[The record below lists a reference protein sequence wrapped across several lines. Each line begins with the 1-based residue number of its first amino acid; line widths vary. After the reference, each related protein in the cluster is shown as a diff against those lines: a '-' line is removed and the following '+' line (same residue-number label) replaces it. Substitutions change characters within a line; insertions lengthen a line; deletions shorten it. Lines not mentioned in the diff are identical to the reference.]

1 MATKSPGIPAAPV
14 INSGSMS
21 NHEQFHVVY
30 DGPALDEHRMN
41 IRDLAPALVA
51 IADLFSAANTELNGN
66 SADVRV
72 EVKGNFKSGSFQIEL
87 IFTQALLVQLRDMF
101 ASSTAT
107 AVSNASA
114 ILAVVGLVGGGGL
127 IGFLRQLRGRRP
139 EHIEDNGESFSV
151 WMTETEVVEVSRP
164 VFRLYKTRAVRVFL
178 QKALS
183 PLELEGITSFGV
195 VRGNDIDLDIGSVEL
210 AAFAF
215 SDEQEDVV
223 SDFTGRKLLQIES
236 VTFKDQNKWRVH
248 DGQSAFFTAMDDL
261 DFLAKVNAGERFGKG
276 DVLVVDLQHIQTVA
290 NGTLRTEF
298 RILKVHQHRAPLQAA
313 LI

>member
-1 MATKSPGIPAAPV
+1 MATKSPGFPATPV

-41 IRDLAPALVA
+41 VRDLAPALVA
-51 IADLFSAANTELNGN
+51 IADLFAAANTELNGK

-72 EVKGNFKSGSFQIEL
+72 EVKGSFKSGSFQIEL

-139 EHIEDNGESFSV
+139 QHIEADGEFCNV
-151 WMTETEVVEVSRP
+151 WVTETEVIEVSTP
-164 VFRLYKTRAVRVFL
+164 AFRLYKTRAVRVFL

-195 VRGNDIDLDIGSVEL
+195 VRGNDIDLDIDSAEL

-223 SDFTGRKLLQIES
+223 SDFTARKLLLIES

-248 DGQSAFFTAMDDL
+248 DGQSAFFSAMDDA

-276 DVLVVDLQHIQTVA
+276 DVLVVDLQHIQTIADGV
-290 NGTLRTEF
+290 LRTEF
-298 RILKVHQHRAPLQAA
+298 RILKVHEHRAPLQPA

>member
-1 MATKSPGIPAAPV
+1 MATKSPDAPVPPV

-139 EHIEDNGESFSV
+139 EHIEDNGESVSV
-151 WMTETEVVEVSRP
+151 WMAETEVVEVSRP

-178 QKALS
+178 QRHCLRSNSTASRASVWSEETISTWISTAWNWRRL
-183 PLELEGITSFGV
+183 PLRTS
-195 VRGNDIDLDIGSVEL
+195 RRMWSQIPPRKN
-210 AAFAF
+210 AA
-215 SDEQEDVV
+215 D
-223 SDFTGRKLLQIES
+223 
-236 VTFKDQNKWRVH
+236 RV
-248 DGQSAFFTAMDDL
+248 
-261 DFLAKVNAGERFGKG
+261 G
-276 DVLVVDLQHIQTVA
+276 DV
-290 NGTLRTEF
+290 
-298 RILKVHQHRAPLQAA
+298 
-313 LI
+313 

>member
-1 MATKSPGIPAAPV
+1 MATKSPSLPTPPV
-14 INSGSMS
+14 INFGSMS

-41 IRDLAPALVA
+41 VRDLAPALVA
-51 IADLFSAANTELNGN
+51 IADLFAAANAELNGN

-72 EVKGNFKSGSFQIEL
+72 EVKGSFKSGSFQIEL

-139 EHIEDNGESFSV
+139 QHIEDDGQSCSV
-151 WMTETEVVEVSRP
+151 WMTETEVIEVTAP
-164 VFRLYKTRAVRVFL
+164 VLRLYKTRAVRVFL

-183 PLELEGITSFGV
+183 PLELDGVTSFGV
-195 VRGNDIDLDIGSVEL
+195 VRGNDIDLDIDSAEL

-223 SDFTGRKLLQIES
+223 SDSTARKMLLIES

-248 DGQSAFFTAMDDL
+248 DGQSAFFSSMDDGE
-261 DFLAKVNAGERFGKG
+261 FLKKVNAGERFGKG
-276 DVLVVDLQHIQTVA
+276 DVLVVDLQQIQTVTGGA
-290 NGTLRTEF
+290 LRTEF
-298 RILKVHQHRAPLQAA
+298 RILKVHEHRAPLQSA

>member
-14 INSGSMS
+14 INSGLMS
-21 NHEQFHVVY
+21 NREQFHVVY

-41 IRDLAPALVA
+41 ICDLAPALVA

-114 ILAVVGLVGGGGL
+114 ILAVVGLVDGGGL

-183 PLELEGITSFGV
+183 PLGLEGITSFGV
-195 VRGNDIDLDIGSVEL
+195 VRGNDIDLDIDSVEL

-215 SDEQEDVV
+215 SDEQEEVV

-236 VTFKDQNKWRVH
+236 VTLGPKQM
-248 DGQSAFFTAMDDL
+248 ACA
-261 DFLAKVNAGERFGKG
+261 
-276 DVLVVDLQHIQTVA
+276 
-290 NGTLRTEF
+290 
-298 RILKVHQHRAPLQAA
+298 
-313 LI
+313 

>member
-14 INSGSMS
+14 INSGLMS

-72 EVKGNFKSGSFQIEL
+72 EVKGNFKSGSFQIGL

-183 PLELEGITSFGV
+183 PLGLEASRASAWSEATISTWTS
-195 VRGNDIDLDIGSVEL
+195 
-210 AAFAF
+210 
-215 SDEQEDVV
+215 
-223 SDFTGRKLLQIES
+223 
-236 VTFKDQNKWRVH
+236 
-248 DGQSAFFTAMDDL
+248 TAWNWQRLPFRMSKRRWSL
-261 DFLAKVNAGERFGKG
+261 ISPG
-276 DVLVVDLQHIQTVA
+276 A
-290 NGTLRTEF
+290 NCSKSSRLPLRT
-298 RILKVHQHRAPLQAA
+298 KTNGVCMMASQHSSRPWTT
-313 LI
+313 LISSPK